1 MELKDVYQ
9 RITDQVIA
17 ELEKGVCPWIKPWN
31 AAHLDGRVVLPLR
44 HNGIPYRGVNVIAL
58 WLQACLKGYTAPRW
72 MTFKQ
77 ALDLGGGVRKG
88 EKGSLTVFAS
98 SLTREETNAAGEDS
112 TREIHYLKGY
122 TVFNV
127 EQIDGLPDAYYD
139 KPAPRTDALPRIAH
153 ADAYFENT
161 KARIVTGGDRAY
173 YAQGSDHIQ
182 MPPLD
187 AFKDSESYYATLAH
201 ESVHWTLHP
210 SRLNRSFESKK
221 RFDEG
226 YAREEL
232 VAELGAAFLCADLQ
246 LTPELRADHASYLDH
261 WLAILKEDK
270 RAIFTAAS
278 HAQRAADFLHA
289 LQPQANGK
297 ECQAA

>member
-1 MELKDVYQ
+1 MKRDIYQ
-9 RITDQVIA
+9 DITNQIVQQ
-17 ELEKGVCPWIKPWN
+17 LEAGVCPWIKPWS

-44 HNGIPYRGVNVIAL
+44 HNGTAYRGVNVIAL
-58 WLQACLKGYTAPRW
+58 WLQGCLKGYAAPRW

-77 ALDLGGGVRKG
+77 ALDLGGAVRKG

-98 SLTREETNAAGEDS
+98 SLTRQEENQTGEEA

-127 EQIDGLPDAYYD
+127 EQIDGLPDAFYE
-139 KPAPRTDALPRIAH
+139 KPAPRVETLPRIEH
-153 ADAYFENT
+153 ADHYFENT
-161 KARIVTGGDRAY
+161 RARIVIGGDRAY

-182 MPPLD
+182 MPPLE

-232 VAELGAAFLCADLQ
+232 VAELGAAFLCADLA
-246 LTPELRADHASYLDH
+246 LTPALRDDHASYLDH
-261 WLAILKEDK
+261 WLGILKADK

-289 LQPQANGK
+289 LQP
-297 ECQAA
+297 EPDVEESQAA